1 MTGILSQNEVIKRN
15 DNSNSWISTTLSIG
29 NKEILITSYGPK
41 SMGNEIQ
48 VETSIV
54 ETTFFKKKGIAI
66 ITDETRKNEEI
77 AINKGDS
84 VNLFKTLHTM
94 FSNNTW
100 RTFGLAPELKRRL
113 FETVHEQFVQLA
125 TYYLEL
131 HQDDIECMFGD
142 LQFFPKPKRNKHI
155 HDGVYLG
162 SF

>member
-1 MTGILSQNEVIKRN
+1 MQYLP
-15 DNSNSWISTTLSIG
+15 IS
-29 NKEILITSYGPK
+29 EIEDESYNISK
-41 SMGNEIQ
+41 
-48 VETSIV
+48 
-54 ETTFFKKKGIAI
+54 
-66 ITDETRKNEEI
+66 EEI

-84 VNLFKTLHTM
+84 VILFKTLHTM

-113 FETVHEQFVQLA
+113 FETVHEQYVQLA

-142 LQFFPKPKRNKHI
+142 LQFFTKTKCDKHI
-155 HDGVYLG
+155 NDIYLG